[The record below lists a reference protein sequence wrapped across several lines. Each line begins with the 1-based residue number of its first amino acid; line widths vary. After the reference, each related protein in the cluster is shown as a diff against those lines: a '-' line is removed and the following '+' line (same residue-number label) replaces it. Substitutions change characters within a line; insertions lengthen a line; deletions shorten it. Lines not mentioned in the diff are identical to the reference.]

1 MTEPKLQLAYLR
13 DPRLAVHALNP
24 APVWL
29 WSTDGKHLLWANPA
43 GAAIFDAA
51 SPGGVPA
58 LQFNA
63 KHPAAA
69 QVARL
74 VATLPKAGAPRL
86 ERLRG
91 FGAALGGMLIC
102 VCSRLTLADNTT
114 GILIVSTE
122 RAARDLALPDHARRL
137 LADFD
142 KPAAMFTADGELME
156 AQPVAL
162 ALLGERR
169 DLLALGAEGLARE
182 ASLNGVAE
190 GEISCGQISVL
201 KLGAG
206 STFTLLVVF
215 AEPAAM
221 PGTDSEAGTMA
232 PKASD
237 SATLDHA
244 RAPSALALRMADGC

>member
-1 MTEPKLQLAYLR
+1 MTEPNLQLAYLR

-102 VCSRLTLADNTT
+102 VCSRLTLADNTA
-114 GILIVSTE
+114 GNIDRVD
-122 RAARDLALPDHARRL
+122 RARR
-137 LADFD
+137 A
-142 KPAAMFTADGELME
+142 
-156 AQPVAL
+156 
-162 ALLGERR
+162 RSR
-169 DLLALGAEGLARE
+169 LAR
-182 ASLNGVAE
+182 S
-190 GEISCGQISVL
+190 
-201 KLGAG
+201 
-206 STFTLLVVF
+206 
-215 AEPAAM
+215 
-221 PGTDSEAGTMA
+221 
-232 PKASD
+232 
-237 SATLDHA
+237 
-244 RAPSALALRMADGC
+244 RAPICLQTSISQPPCSLPTAN